1 MFLAMPV
8 PMQIYS
14 KIQSDEDC
22 PITVRDGRQWLDHIC
37 AEKGIKPVHRDM
49 VIENSKNRVK
59 EKSEKK
65 VLLECKDLWFRY
77 EKDTPDVVK
86 GLNMKLYEG
95 EFYCLL
101 GGNGTGKT
109 TTVSLISRLR
119 KPYRGKVLLN
129 DKVSESLLQFFQP
142 PQES

>member
-1 MFLAMPV
+1 MT
-8 PMQIYS
+8 YS
-14 KIQSDEDC
+14 FM
-22 PITVRDGRQWLDHIC
+22 ITVRDGRQWLDHIC
-37 AEKGIKPVHRDM
+37 PEKGIKPVHRDI
-49 VIENSKNRVK
+49 VIENSKNRAK
-59 EKSEKK
+59 DKPEKK

-109 TTVSLISRLR
+109 TTLSLISRLR
-119 KPYRGKVLLN
+119 KPYRGKVLL
-129 DKVSESLLQFFQP
+129 K
-142 PQES
+142 